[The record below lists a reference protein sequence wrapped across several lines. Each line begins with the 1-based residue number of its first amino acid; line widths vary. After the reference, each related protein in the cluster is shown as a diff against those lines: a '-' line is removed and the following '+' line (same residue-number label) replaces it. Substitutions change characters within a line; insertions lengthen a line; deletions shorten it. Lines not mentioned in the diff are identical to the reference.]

1 MQSQSVEDLQS
12 KMRRLVQQAYELGL
26 EHGKHSGE
34 QGALETTAVLR
45 PKPVE
50 DDGFAEIW
58 QIYNHK
64 VGKQQAQR
72 KWRRMPKRDR
82 NAAMAA
88 VKKYVDRTDPDGKD
102 GKRYRAHLST
112 WLNQRRWEDEIAA
125 TTSTPTNDGLITLE

>member
-1 MQSQSVEDLQS
+1 MKCSLTDIQR
-12 KMRRLVQQAYELGL
+12 KMERLVKQAYELGL
-26 EHGKHSGE
+26 EHGKQSG
-34 QGALETTAVLR
+34 QQVALETAEVLR

-64 VGKQQAQR
+64 VGKLQAQR

-88 VKKYVDRTDPDGKD
+88 VRKYVDITDPNGKD
-102 GKRYRAHLST
+102 GKWRRAHLST
-112 WLNQRRWEDEIAA
+112 WLNNRRWEDEIAT